1 MILKSDAY
9 FRVTLCNKSVRR
21 YKLDP
26 RTVVVSVA
34 LLLLILTL
42 IGNIHYSLQQEKA
55 IIRDSSVAFV
65 RWNNR
70 NSWVWNV
77 TRSPAERKMLVIWNC
92 YVGVNRGKKEGRRGS
107 CQFSRSSAKNKP
119 IAGEIKDSHIFH
131 EKRLTSVSKN
141 FEYFKTDWDFSYRT
155 K

>member
-9 FRVTLCNKSVRR
+9 FRVTLYNKSLRR

-70 NSWVWNV
+70 NSWLWNV

-119 IAGEIKDSHIFH
+119 IAGEIKHSRVFH

>member
-1 MILKSDAY
+1 MILKLDAY
-9 FRVTLCNKSVRR
+9 FRVTLYNKSVRR

-42 IGNIHYSLQQEKA
+42 IGNIHYSQQQEKA

-70 NSWVWNV
+70 NSWMWNV

-119 IAGEIKDSHIFH
+119 IAGEIKDSHVSH

-141 FEYFKTDWDFSYRT
+141 FEYFKTDWDFSYRM

>member
-1 MILKSDAY
+1 MILKLDAY
-9 FRVTLCNKSVRR
+9 FRVTLYNKSVRR

-42 IGNIHYSLQQEKA
+42 IGNIHYSQQQEKA

-70 NSWVWNV
+70 NSWMWNV

-92 YVGVNRGKKEGRRGS
+92 YVGVNRGKKERRRGS

-119 IAGEIKDSHIFH
+119 IAGEIKDSHVSH

-141 FEYFKTDWDFSYRT
+141 FEYFKTDWDFSNRM